1 MEGRSACILLVDD
14 EETVLE
20 VGALMLERM
29 GYQVLLARTSS
40 EAVDIYRANKDGID
54 LVLLDLNLPGERGAE
69 TFKRIRRINPDA
81 KVILS
86 TGFSK
91 NQEILDLL
99 NQGCRG
105 MIQKPFGL
113 KELAKQVALVLG
125 YKPSQKSR
133 SSMIA
138 QPN

>member
-20 VGALMLERM
+20 VGVMMLERM

-40 EAVDIYRANKDGID
+40 EAVDIYRANRDGID
-54 LVLLDLNLPGERGAE
+54 LVLLDLNLPGERGTD
-69 TFKRIRRINPDA
+69 TFKRIREINSDA

-86 TGFSK
+86 TGFCR

-113 KELAKQVALVLG
+113 KELSQKVGLVLG
-125 YKPSQKSR
+125 
-133 SSMIA
+133 
-138 QPN
+138 